1 MNTLEKIFGGRIERM
16 DDGTYLLRYGK
27 FVYVRVRGVVDDIL
41 IVNIFSQ
48 NEKDWKLGYYTT
60 TISDAIHSRLDNID
74 EAQEYSTKL
83 VSKFGYTFELA
94 RYDKFY
100 VLRLGSTEYYCNLNF
115 SLTIEGL
122 IKYAPDFIC
131 NKGLR
136 FGHVYATLNSVD
148 WNTHKAELTCTNTF
162 TGAKAILTTSL
173 SVLNRLRTLDLIRS
187 DKRLYPD
194 RHFNYID
201 VVVND
206 ITVHGLVY
214 YKVIKLV
221 GDKKCSGQECMPY
234 DMFVVADY
242 GEFLGAV
249 KENCKQ
255 AQRNNNW
262 YIDSSQ
268 SRMEDVYYAI
278 KDAGISMDLEQFRG
292 YF

>member
-1 MNTLEKIFGGRIERM
+1 MSTLEKIFGDRIERM
-16 DDGTYLLRYGK
+16 EDGTYLLRYCK
-27 FVYVRVRGVVDDIL
+27 FVYVRVRGVVDDML

-48 NEKDWKLGYYTT
+48 TEKDWKWGYYTT
-60 TISDAIHSRLDNID
+60 TISDALNGRLDIID
-74 EAQEYSTKL
+74 EAHEYSTKL

-136 FGHVYATLNSVD
+136 FGHVYAKLNSVD
-148 WNTHKAELTCTNTF
+148 WTTHKAELTCTNTF

-173 SVLNRLRTLDLIRS
+173 SVLNRLRTLDLIRG

-194 RHFNYID
+194 RHFNNID

-234 DMFVVADY
+234 DMFVVAGY

-278 KDAGISMDLEQFRG
+278 KDAGISMDLEHFRG